1 MVSNNIACFRDK
13 LLISCAMQYFHVYFN
28 DTIYPVSYIA
38 SNVKHMEMIGRN
50 DGEKFYNDCEMDKQS
65 WKWSEKKGGWEFSL
79 ENAKSLVQRV
89 EESCRSTATAPI
101 SVSGGPDAREYHS
114 VPHFFFLSPLYFFP
128 YFSFLSLF
136 LLSPS
141 LSVLLFTVVTTADIR
156 CYRTAL
162 LWKEF
167 ISRDRSAAL

>member
-1 MVSNNIACFRDK
+1 MKNIVNRKFNVTKILIDFPRFLRTLLTCEFSPQTVPCVSIRGPARLNFSMVSNNIACFRDK

-65 WKWSEKKGGWEFSL
+65 WKWGEKKSGWEFSL

-89 EESCRSTATAPI
+89 EE
-101 SVSGGPDAREYHS
+101 V
-114 VPHFFFLSPLYFFP
+114 
-128 YFSFLSLF
+128 
-136 LLSPS
+136 
-141 LSVLLFTVVTTADIR
+141 
-156 CYRTAL
+156 
-162 LWKEF
+162 
-167 ISRDRSAAL
+167 